1 MHDTH
6 LHQMSGQTSTTNET
20 WGLWL
25 IFLLHR
31 AQDSNRISAK
41 DLFLCENKPLDKA
54 QHFLQVTGSVSR
66 DPSAAQTRSFSD
78 DGCDHGVA
86 AVEKFNISATASRL
100 CPVRK
105 AGDISITVCLAPI
118 STRQMFSGT
127 SVFMHPT
134 RREASGKFTFL
145 PSKSPPRSRGW
156 RQAPMPFSTAFV
168 GLCNLRISLP
178 VQSLVICAMS
188 SGIFCARDRSV
199 NEAGRCRCVARG
211 HDGFKEGN

>member
-105 AGDISITVCLAPI
+105 GE
-118 STRQMFSGT
+118 T
-127 SVFMHPT
+127 SLLQCAWP
-134 RREASGKFTFL
+134 
-145 PSKSPPRSRGW
+145 PSPPDKCFLGPLSSCIQQGER
-156 RQAPMPFSTAFV
+156 PV
-168 GLCNLRISLP
+168 GNAL
-178 VQSLVICAMS
+178 
-188 SGIFCARDRSV
+188 FCPPRAHPGL
-199 NEAGRCRCVARG
+199 EGEGRHQC
-211 HDGFKEGN
+211 H

>member
-78 DGCDHGVA
+78 DGCDHGTA
-86 AVEKFNISATASRL
+86 AVEKFNNIGDCKQALPCEEGRRHLYYSVPDPHLHQTNVFWNLCLYASNKERGQWEMHLSAL
-100 CPVRK
+100 
-105 AGDISITVCLAPI
+105 
-118 STRQMFSGT
+118 QE
-127 SVFMHPT
+127 PT
-134 RREASGKFTFL
+134 
-145 PSKSPPRSRGW
+145 
-156 RQAPMPFSTAFV
+156 QV
-168 GLCNLRISLP
+168 
-178 VQSLVICAMS
+178 
-188 SGIFCARDRSV
+188 
-199 NEAGRCRCVARG
+199 
-211 HDGFKEGN
+211 

>member
-86 AVEKFNISATASRL
+86 AVEKFNISATASRRHLYYSVPGPHLHQTNASWDL
-100 CPVRK
+100 CLHASNKER
-105 AGDISITVCLAPI
+105 G
-118 STRQMFSGT
+118 QWEMHFSALQE
-127 SVFMHPT
+127 PT
-134 RREASGKFTFL
+134 
-145 PSKSPPRSRGW
+145 
-156 RQAPMPFSTAFV
+156 QV
-168 GLCNLRISLP
+168 
-178 VQSLVICAMS
+178 
-188 SGIFCARDRSV
+188 
-199 NEAGRCRCVARG
+199 
-211 HDGFKEGN
+211 